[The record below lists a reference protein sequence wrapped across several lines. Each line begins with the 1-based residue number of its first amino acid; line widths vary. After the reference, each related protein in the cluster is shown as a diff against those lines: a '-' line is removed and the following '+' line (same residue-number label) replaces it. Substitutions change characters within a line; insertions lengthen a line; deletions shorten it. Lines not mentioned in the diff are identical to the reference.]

1 MPQSPVDAAAP
12 VSNGAGVRFHIVT
25 GKGGTGKTTTAAA
38 LAVALARQAHK
49 VLLVEVEGRQ
59 GIAQTFD
66 VSPLSTDER
75 QLFADPSGGSL
86 WGLSVEPKA
95 ALLEYLQKFYKLGRT
110 GALLERVGAIDF
122 ATTIAPGVRD
132 VLLIGK
138 VYEAVGR
145 TEGRG
150 RGGTR
155 TYDAVVLDAPPT
167 GRVVRFLG
175 VNEEVAEVARMGPI
189 KNQADSITRL
199 LHSRATAVHIVTLL
213 EEMPVQECL
222 DAVRDLTAAGLPVG
236 AVIVNQVRDP
246 ILNDADLDLVASG
259 AELTLK
265 PRVARE
271 LSAVGIP
278 DGESVGA
285 TLLAE
290 AREHAERLD
299 LQAEQDQR
307 IQHLGR
313 AVFYLPQLADGIE
326 SGGIGVLADELATQG
341 MI

>member
-122 ATTIAPGVRD
+122 ATTIAQSTPRTWSGCWPRCSRWRD
-132 VLLIGK
+132 STRRRSGDHGQ
-138 VYEAVGR
+138 GR
-145 TEGRG
+145 R
-150 RGGTR
+150 
-155 TYDAVVLDAPPT
+155 
-167 GRVVRFLG
+167 
-175 VNEEVAEVARMGPI
+175 AR
-189 KNQADSITRL
+189 
-199 LHSRATAVHIVTLL
+199 
-213 EEMPVQECL
+213 
-222 DAVRDLTAAGLPVG
+222 
-236 AVIVNQVRDP
+236 
-246 ILNDADLDLVASG
+246 
-259 AELTLK
+259 
-265 PRVARE
+265 
-271 LSAVGIP
+271 
-278 DGESVGA
+278 
-285 TLLAE
+285 
-290 AREHAERLD
+290 
-299 LQAEQDQR
+299 
-307 IQHLGR
+307 
-313 AVFYLPQLADGIE
+313 
-326 SGGIGVLADELATQG
+326 
-341 MI
+341 